1 MAEKNK
7 KTSVWKVLLKVS
19 AWILSIVLVLV
30 IALVLIAEFANDKVV
45 KLALPS
51 VGKIIEAPV
60 SIGQTSLSFIRAF
73 PYATLELD
81 DVYLGS
87 TTRDTVHNDSL
98 VKVDKI
104 YVSLMSEPLMNG
116 IIEIKEVEF
125 KGATL
130 KYLVDSTGST
140 CFDFLMGGVQD
151 SLVKEE
157 LVDEGVDTTGTSIS
171 IDLEKLTISDITCYY
186 SDRQLGARA
195 KAYIPQITAKGAL
208 SDSLIRAQVKG
219 SIQVT
224 NVDFDSTNARL
235 LNMAE
240 LKLDVDYEGE
250 DISVNKVT
258 LALDDIVFDVTG
270 TARLSDG
277 LYTDVHLAC
286 DKIDVADVVKF
297 APDGMLGELGI
308 DKVEGNL
315 RFSADVKGDLTDTT
329 RYPHVD
335 ANLGFSKGLIEMA
348 GYPQVKN
355 IALDMDVTTGDLGTD
370 ESIALN
376 LKNLHFETAK
386 SSGTISLTAGN
397 LNLPH
402 YNVNAK
408 FHVATSEVAPYIPTD
423 LGISKIKGNVDLS
436 LSTKGVYTGDINNA
450 FIEKALRNTSAQL
463 RLNQFSV
470 AMDSVVNI
478 DTLNLNLAYSNYGVK
493 ISKTNVSLPDFGLS
507 LKNFGTSLTL
517 KGDIFDMSKMAV
529 DIDKFHVEVADSKVD
544 LDAKVRNLEMPTY
557 EAQLGV
563 DVNIDNFRQYFPD
576 SLAHSINGGIG
587 LNVKSHGTVN
597 LDSIESQ
604 IYDIVI
610 NNTDIALNLNDI
622 TADMYDPFINF
633 SNLAGNISLAN
644 DSLKIDD
651 FGVEWQ
657 GLRLHIDSTVIAN
670 ALKIFVLE
678 ETDNKLDV
686 LAKVSLDDFDYDWVG
701 QMFPADSAKSD
712 SIKADSAL
720 AVAEIPAGV
729 AQDTTATAD
738 TAKPYSFLDLGYPVE
753 VRGMFKLGH
762 LQYEKASID
771 SISAKFSVNDTVVVI
786 EDFKLGAFGGDLK
799 TSARVKFKSAEH
811 MVASFRTNLSQ
822 MDLNKLLVDFDN
834 FDQTDITSDNLS
846 GQLTADVDGYAEVQF
861 VGDSVNVPLNKVK
874 LLGNIRLDNGSIVD
888 LEMLKQLDKYV
899 NMHELSN
906 IQFDTLKTSIFVRNG
921 SFYLPQTDIKTS
933 AMNISAFAMQGIDN
947 KDFEYHI
954 KIFPGEIMLGNSKS
968 VMKKQSQMK
977 DNLADEDNL
986 KSINLLAYNIDG
998 ESKYWF
1004 DNTNRKKK
1012 MRTKIKVQQ
1021 KQLELGFSPRLV
1033 KYNTGVKFR

>member
-1 MAEKNK
+1 MVEKVK
-7 KTSVWKVLLKVS
+7 KTSVWKVLLKVF

-104 YVSLMSEPLMNG
+104 YISLMSEPLMNG

-151 SLVKEE
+151 SIVKEE
-157 LVDEGVDTTGTSIS
+157 LVDDGVDTTGTSIS

-186 SDRQLGARA
+186 NDRKLGARA

-219 SIQVT
+219 SIQIT
-224 NVDFDSTNARL
+224 NVDYDSTNVRL

-270 TARLSDG
+270 TAKLSDSF
-277 LYTDVHLAC
+277 YADVHLAC

-408 FHVATSEVAPYIPTD
+408 FHVATSEVVPYIPTD
-423 LGISKIKGNVDLS
+423 LGLSKIKGNVDLS

-450 FIEKALRNTSAQL
+450 FIEKALHNTSAQL

-563 DVNIDNFRQYFPD
+563 DVNIDNFRQFFPD
-576 SLAHSINGGIG
+576 SLAHSIKGGVG

-610 NNTDIALNLNDI
+610 NNTDIALNLKNI

-644 DSLKIDD
+644 DSLKIDG

-657 GLRLHIDSTVIAN
+657 GLKLHIDSTVVNN

-678 ETDNKLDV
+678 ETDNKLGV
-686 LAKVSLDDFDYDWVG
+686 LAKVSLDEFDYAWVG

-720 AVAEIPAGV
+720 AVAEIPADV
-729 AQDTTATAD
+729 AQDTTAVAD

-753 VRGMFKLGH
+753 VKGMFKLGH
-762 LQYEKASID
+762 LQYQKASID
-771 SISAKFSVNDTVVVI
+771 DISAKFSVNDTVVVI
-786 EDFKLGAFGGDLK
+786 EDFKLGAFGGNMK

-899 NMHELSN
+899 NMRELNN

-986 KSINLLAYNIDG
+986 KSINLLAYNIGG

-1012 MRTKIKVQQ
+1012 MRTKIKMQQ
-1021 KQLELGFSPRLV
+1021 MQLELGFSPRLV

>member
-1 MAEKNK
+1 MTEKIK
-7 KTSVWKVLLKVS
+7 KTSAWKVLLKVF

-73 PYATLELD
+73 PFATLELD

-104 YVSLMSEPLMNG
+104 YISLMSEPLMNG

-224 NVDFDSTNARL
+224 NVDFDSTNAYM

-240 LKLDVDYEGE
+240 LKLDVDYVGD

-297 APDGMLGELGI
+297 APDGMLDEFGI
-308 DKVEGNL
+308 NKVEGRL
-315 RFSADVKGDLTDTT
+315 RFSADVKGDVADTT

-335 ANLGFSKGLIEMA
+335 ANLGFSKGLVEMA
-348 GYPQVKN
+348 GYPQVNN
-355 IALDMDVTTGDLGTD
+355 INLDVDVTTGDLGTD
-370 ESIALN
+370 ESIAVN

-408 FHVATSEVAPYIPTD
+408 FHVATSEVAPFIPAD
-423 LGISKIKGNVDLS
+423 LGISKIGGSVDLS
-436 LSTKGVYTGDINNA
+436 VSTKGVYTGDVNNA
-450 FIEKALRNTSAQL
+450 FIDKALRNTSAQL
-463 RLNQFSV
+463 KLNRFNIT
-470 AMDSVVNI
+470 MDSVIDI
-478 DTLNLNLAYSNYGVK
+478 DTLNFNLAYNNYKVK
-493 ISKTNVSLPDFGLS
+493 IDRTNVSLPDFGLS
-507 LKNFGTSLTL
+507 LKNFGTSLTV
-517 KGDIFDMSKMAV
+517 KGDIFDLSKTAV
-529 DIDKFHVEVADSKVD
+529 DIDKFHVEIADSKVD
-544 LDAKVRNLEMPTY
+544 LNAKVKNLDMPTY
-557 EAQLGV
+557 EAQLGL
-563 DVNIDNFRQYFPD
+563 DVNIDNFRQFFPD
-576 SLAHSINGGIG
+576 SLAHSIKGGIG

-610 NNTDIALNLNDI
+610 NNTDIALNLKNI

-644 DSLKIDD
+644 DSLKVDG

-657 GLRLHIDSTVIAN
+657 GLKLHIDSTIVDN
-670 ALKIFVLE
+670 ALKVFVLE
-678 ETDNKLDV
+678 QTDNKLGV
-686 LAKVSLDDFDYDWVG
+686 LAKVSLDEFDYAWVD
-701 QMFPADSAKSD
+701 QMFPADTTQV
-712 SIKADSAL
+712 DSAL
-720 AVAEIPAGV
+720 AVAEPVEVDSVPETV
-729 AQDTTATAD
+729 AVVDSNAT
-738 TAKPYSFLDLGYPVE
+738 YSFLDLGYPVE
-753 VRGMFKLGH
+753 VKGMFKLGH

-771 SISAKFSVNDTVVVI
+771 NVSAKFNVNDTVVVI
-786 EDFKLGAFGGDLK
+786 EDFKLGAFGGGLK
-799 TSARVKFKSAEH
+799 ASARVKFRSAEQ
-811 MVASFRTNLSQ
+811 MLVSFRANLNQ

-846 GQLTADVDGYAEVQF
+846 GQLSADLDGYAEVLNM
-861 VGDSVNVPLNKVK
+861 GDSIPMDKIK
-874 LLGNIRLDNGSIVD
+874 LLGNIKLENGAIVD
-888 LEMLKQLDKYV
+888 LEILKQLDKYV
-899 NMHELSN
+899 NMRELNN
-906 IQFDTLKTSIFVRNG
+906 IQFDTLTTSIFVRNG
-921 SFYLPQTDIKTS
+921 SLFLPQTDIKTS
-933 AMNISAFAMQGIDN
+933 AMNISAFAMQGLAND
-947 KDFEYHI
+947 DFEYHI

-968 VMKKQSQMK
+968 VMKKQKQMK

-986 KSINLLAYNIDG
+986 KSINLLAYDIDG

-1004 DNTNRKKK
+1004 DNANRKKK
-1012 MRTKIKVQQ
+1012 MNTKIKIQE
-1021 KQLELGFSPRLV
+1021 KQLKLGFSPRLV
-1033 KYNTGVKFR
+1033 KYNTGVTFN